1 MTALKLTQFLA
12 LVLTALALVPGGAH
26 LFAMPNKIDL
36 AQTDYFIAQSVYRGW
51 AWLGTVLIGAIV
63 INFILTIM
71 VRRRPLGFVLT
82 AFNLLCL
89 VANLAIFFAWT
100 FPANQ
105 ATNNWTVVPA
115 NWEMLRTQWEYS
127 HAINAAITFVGF
139 CSLAISVLVTPGK
152 PSGAG

>member
-36 AQTDYFIAQSVYRGW
+36 AQTDYFIAQSVYRDW
-51 AWLGTVLIGAIV
+51 AWFGTVLIGAIV

-71 VRRRPLGFVLT
+71 VRRRPLGFALT

-105 ATNNWTVVPA
+105 ATNNWTAVPA